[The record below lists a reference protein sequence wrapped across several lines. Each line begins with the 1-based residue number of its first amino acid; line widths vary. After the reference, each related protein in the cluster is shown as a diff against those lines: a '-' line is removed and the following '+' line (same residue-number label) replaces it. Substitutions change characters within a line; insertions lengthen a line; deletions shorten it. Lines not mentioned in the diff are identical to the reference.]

1 MPATH
6 SRCPC
11 PKETCQGKGGLVSRQ
26 YIWRHMSQCG
36 VILPSLE
43 EDETSSV
50 ADEEDANSFS
60 GEDESS
66 SSEEDENSSVSSA
79 DDNSVRGQLFSL
91 EVAEQ
96 VARGVTNKQGV
107 NHLLKLVQK
116 YYAPALKAGYS
127 IPPSWYMVEKTF
139 TDNSEY
145 TPLPFSN
152 HHCPVCDRRFDPDDE
167 SIIACDGPLLTRKN
181 KAIAGTAGK
190 CPGRRFDRKG
200 HPNRITVWF
209 DLDHRLRH
217 RLQQPDGRDFLS
229 SIGRRIRAT
238 PGARASKRRLECA
251 ADGDIV
257 RDLYFECNEDV
268 RDRVMFITQV
278 LAVIIIYS

>member
-1 MPATH
+1 
-6 SRCPC
+6 
-11 PKETCQGKGGLVSRQ
+11 
-26 YIWRHMSQCG
+26 MSQCG

-127 IPPSWYMVEKTF
+127 IPPFVVHGGENF
-139 TDNSEY
+139 
-145 TPLPFSN
+145 
-152 HHCPVCDRRFDPDDE
+152 H
-167 SIIACDGPLLTRKN
+167 
-181 KAIAGTAGK
+181 
-190 CPGRRFDRKG
+190 
-200 HPNRITVWF
+200 
-209 DLDHRLRH
+209 
-217 RLQQPDGRDFLS
+217 
-229 SIGRRIRAT
+229 
-238 PGARASKRRLECA
+238 
-251 ADGDIV
+251 
-257 RDLYFECNEDV
+257 
-268 RDRVMFITQV
+268 
-278 LAVIIIYS
+278 